1 MVKIIKGDILNCT
14 NVIIVHQVN
23 CQGSMGGG
31 LARQIAEKYPNTEQE
46 YIKYCQEY
54 EFNYEELR
62 GNVLITEE
70 DTLLIANIFS
80 QKPNFDTDYEAIKEA
95 FKTVRGIAKL
105 MCKKVLIPYKI
116 GCGIA
121 KGDFD
126 KVLDIILEVF
136 KDGNCTIYKL

>member
-1 MVKIIKGDILNCT
+1 MCFGT
-14 NVIIVHQVN
+14 
-23 CQGSMGGG
+23 MGGG
-31 LARQIAEKYPNTEQE
+31 LAKQIAEKYPNTEQK
-46 YIKYCQEY
+46 YLKYCQEY

-70 DTLLIANIFS
+70 DNLLIANIFS

-136 KDGNCTIYKL
+136 KDSDCTIYKL